1 MCEKLPEKE
10 SELLFLESQLI
21 TVVLKAFFI
30 VNVLYLEHADGIVA
44 TANQDNVAN

>member
-1 MCEKLPEKE
+1 MCEKLSEKE
-10 SELLFLESQLI
+10 SELLFLECQLI

-30 VNVLYLEHADGIVA
+30 VDVLYLEYADGIVA